1 MPDIISKLTT
11 NRQLTTKKFEEV
23 MKFLLQFI
31 TKDQHKESL
40 IEKICQRFQL
50 LKTFLFFLFV
60 FLQKK

>member
-11 NRQLTTKKFEEV
+11 NRELTTKKFEEV

-50 LKTFLFFLFV
+50 FKMYYIYYF
-60 FLQKK
+60 

>member
-11 NRQLTTKKFEEV
+11 NRELTTKKFEEV

-50 LKTFLFFLFV
+50 LKTFVFF
-60 FLQKK
+60 